1 MAQTRID
8 DCLSNRDGVLFI
20 ENVASTSLV
29 ERFGSPLF
37 VFSEDQIRRNV
48 RRFCD
53 AFEKGWTAGPV
64 KVMPAAKANWIVA
77 IQRVLADE
85 GCGADIYSAG
95 ELDVTLR
102 AGVDPRFISVNGV
115 PKDKEHIRRT
125 IEVGARLTIDSLQ
138 DVAFLEELAPT
149 LSNTAYVRLRI
160 RPAISEFVKKSD
172 FSPDGMIPTDLV
184 ALVYKGGLSIDEVIE
199 AGKRVMKLPNVEIVG
214 FHAHNGRH
222 HRSTLY
228 WEAQMHA
235 YARDLGRVCEALGGC
250 QPQEISVGGGFAI
263 PRDPHNAAIDYRDPF
278 LLNALHLLS
287 LGLKYFGPKVR
298 YRVID
303 KLLTFIEGHPNTIPA
318 PSIEEY
324 GAATTKALLE
334 ALPQYGVDP
343 SGVMLQVEPGRAIHG
358 NAGVHLATVEA
369 TKKMTSPIK
378 WNLVTVNTTEFWMTG
393 GRLEHHLHDYRIAN
407 RLNAPRT
414 IKADVVGRSCYG
426 DRLLGAVRVP
436 EVEIGDLFAFLD
448 TGAYQ
453 EVSASNFNAM
463 PRPSAVL
470 VTGDQAAVIR
480 RAETLND
487 IFRRDE
493 LPEHLANFDP
503 AMGNDM
509 PSAEEATESHDQVQR
524 ASR

>member
-1 MAQTRID
+1 MTETRID
-8 DCLSNRDGVLFI
+8 DCLSNRNGVLFI
-20 ENVASTSLV
+20 EEMASPDLV

-48 RRFCD
+48 RRFRD

-64 KVMPAAKANWIVA
+64 KVMPAAKANWLFA

-95 ELDVTLR
+95 ELDVALR

-138 DVAFLEELAPT
+138 DVTFLEELAPT

-172 FSPDGMIPTDLV
+172 FAPDGMVPTDLV
-184 ALVYKGGLSIDEVIE
+184 ALVYKGGLSVDEVIE
-199 AGKRVMKLPNVEIVG
+199 AGKRVMKLPNVEVVG
-214 FHAHNGRH
+214 FHAHHGRH

-235 YARDLGRVCEALGGC
+235 YARDLGRVCNELGGYR
-250 QPQEISVGGGFAI
+250 PQEISIGGGFAI
-263 PRDPHNAAIDYRDPF
+263 PRDPHNAATDYTDP
-278 LLNALHLLS
+278 LLFGSLHLLS
-287 LGLKYFGPKVR
+287 LGLKYLGARVR

-303 KLLTFIEGHPNTIPA
+303 KLLKLVEGHPNTIPA

-324 GAATTKALLE
+324 GAATTAALLE
-334 ALPQYGVDP
+334 ALPRHGVDP
-343 SGVMLQVEPGRAIHG
+343 AGVMLQLEPGRAIHG
-358 NAGVHLATVEA
+358 NAGVHLTSVKA
-369 TKKMTSPIK
+369 TKRMTSPIR
-378 WNLVTVNTTEFWMTG
+378 WNLVTIDTSEFWMTG
-393 GRLEHHLHDYRIAN
+393 GRFEHHLHEYCVAN
-407 RLNAPRT
+407 RLNAPRVM
-414 IKADVVGRSCYG
+414 KADVVGRSCYG
-426 DRLLGAVRVP
+426 DRLLGAVRLP
-436 EVEIGDLFAFLD
+436 EVEVGDLFAFLD

-463 PRPSAVL
+463 PRPAAVL
-470 VTGDQAAVIR
+470 VTGDRASVVR
-480 RAETLND
+480 RAENLD
-487 IFRRDE
+487 DVFRRDE
-493 LPEHLANFDP
+493 LPEHLARSGSEKAVESSP
-503 AMGNDM
+503 AERTPASQN
-509 PSAEEATESHDQVQR
+509 R
-524 ASR
+524 A